1 MFSYETI
8 SIIEINGSVSYPQII
23 ISLDTA
29 CYELLKGMLPK
40 HMSSCD
46 LKLLV
51 ENEAD
56 KSGAIV
62 NIVLTDDREGLE
74 CFT

>member
-1 MFSYETI
+1 M
-8 SIIEINGSVSYPQII
+8 
-23 ISLDTA
+23 SLDTA
-29 CYELLKGMLPK
+29 CYESLKGMLPQ

-46 LKLLV
+46 LKLPV

-62 NIVLTDDREGLE
+62 NIVLTDDCEGLE

>member
-1 MFSYETI
+1 MTAGHLLH
-8 SIIEINGSVSYPQII
+8 NCGSSRYLH
-23 ISLDTA
+23 ISLDTE